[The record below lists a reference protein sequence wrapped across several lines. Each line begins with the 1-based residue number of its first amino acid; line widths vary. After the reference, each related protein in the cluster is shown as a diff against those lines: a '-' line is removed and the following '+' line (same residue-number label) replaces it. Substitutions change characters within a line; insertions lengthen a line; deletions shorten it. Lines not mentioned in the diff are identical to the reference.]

1 MKKIFAV
8 ILCALLIV
16 ALPTAAYAQEIPE
29 EAPTE
34 EVPTEEVEE
43 TVPEESMTD
52 IVTGWIQE
60 NFEEISVIGTLLS
73 VIFYEVRKHRSL
85 NGTIGTL
92 NNNAIKVAENSA
104 ATVQDVLNEAK
115 EIAGIVTTYKEDFSA
130 FLEEAKKNAEEKKGL
145 EETLNHAEAFIKTT
159 KLAVLELSNT
169 VNELIAL
176 ANIPNAK
183 KEAFLSR
190 HSQAVHEIEAAEEA
204 IGNDGSE
211 A

>member
-16 ALPTAAYAQEIPE
+16 ALPTVAYAQEIPE
-29 EAPTE
+29 E
-34 EVPTEEVEE
+34 VEE
-43 TVPEESMTD
+43 TTTEETVTEPTMTD
-52 IVTGWIQE
+52 IITGWIQE

-85 NGTIGTL
+85 NGSIGTL

-104 ATVQDVLNEAK
+104 DTINKMLTEAK
-115 EIAGIVTTYKEDFSA
+115 DIANVVTNYKDEFAALLAEVRKS
-130 FLEEAKKNAEEKKGL
+130 AEEKKGL
-145 EETLNHAEAFIKTT
+145 EETLNHVEAFLKTA
-159 KLAVLELSNT
+159 KLATLELSNE
-169 VNELIAL
+169 VAELLVL
-176 ANIPNAK
+176 ANIPNSK
-183 KEAFLSR
+183 KEELYSR
-190 HSQAVHEIEAAEEA
+190 HTQAVSAIEAMEEA

>member
-16 ALPTAAYAQEIPE
+16 ALPTVAYAQEIPE
-29 EAPTE
+29 EVEQT
-34 EVPTEEVEE
+34 TTEE
-43 TVPEESMTD
+43 TVTEPTMTD
-52 IVTGWIQE
+52 IITGWIQE

-85 NGTIGTL
+85 NGSIGTL

-104 ATVQDVLNEAK
+104 ATIQNMLTEAK
-115 EIAGIVTTYKEDFSA
+115 DIANVVTTYKDEFAALLAEVRKS
-130 FLEEAKKNAEEKKGL
+130 AEEKKGL
-145 EETLNHAEAFIKTT
+145 EDTLNHVEAFLKTA
-159 KLAVLELSNT
+159 KLATLELSNE
-169 VNELIAL
+169 VAELLVL
-176 ANIPNAK
+176 ANIPNSK
-183 KEAFLSR
+183 KEELYSR
-190 HSQAVHEIEAAEEA
+190 HTQAVSAIEAMEEA

>member
-1 MKKIFAV
+1 MKKILVFV
-8 ILCALLIV
+8 LCALLIV
-16 ALPTAAYAQEIPE
+16 ALPTVAYAQEIPE
-29 EAPTE
+29 ETTTE
-34 EVPTEEVEE
+34 TTE

-104 ATVQDVLNEAK
+104 STIKEMLTEAQDIAK
-115 EIAGIVTTYKEDFSA
+115 VVTAYKDEFALLLGEVRKS
-130 FLEEAKKNAEEKKGL
+130 AEEKRGL
-145 EETLNHAEAFIKTT
+145 EETLNHVEAFLKSA
-159 KLAVLELSNT
+159 KLATLELSNE
-169 VNELIAL
+169 VADLLVL
-176 ANIPNAK
+176 ANIPNSK
-183 KEAFLSR
+183 KEELYSR
-190 HSQAVHEIEAAEEA
+190 HTQAVHAIEAMEEA